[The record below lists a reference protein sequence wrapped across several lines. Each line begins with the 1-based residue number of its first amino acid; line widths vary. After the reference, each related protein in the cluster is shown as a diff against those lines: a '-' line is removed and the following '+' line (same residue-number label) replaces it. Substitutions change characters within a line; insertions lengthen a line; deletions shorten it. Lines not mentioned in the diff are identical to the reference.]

1 MYPVRATGVPK
12 KGEPRYRCRV
22 PELPPPAPPETRTS
36 GQLVAEALRLY
47 GRRFWAALGLGA
59 GPLIVVLTVTAL
71 SGKAGLVFLATGG
84 ALVLTVCYVLAVRL
98 AADLSTDRSSII
110 TAVGIGLLVFAPVPF
125 LTASLVFPG
134 LIWLAFFGLAVPVAL
149 IERGGFRQSI
159 RRSVA
164 LARADFVHALGSL
177 AALVVVG
184 FISAICLA
192 FLLGQFG
199 EQSRVLAALIP
210 LVLVSPLLFLGSA
223 LLYCDQS
230 PRLSSAHRPEA
241 RREPPSRARAGA
253 QP

>member
-1 MYPVRATGVPK
+1 MSPALGTGVPK
-12 KGEPRYRCRV
+12 KGEPRYGCRV

-71 SGKAGLVFLATGG
+71 SGRAGLIFLATGG
-84 ALVLTVCYVLAVRL
+84 ALVFTVCYVIAVRL
-98 AADLSTDRSSII
+98 AADLHPDRSSII
-110 TAVGIGLLVFAPVPF
+110 TAVGIGVLVFAPVPF

-149 IERGGFRQSI
+149 IERGGFKQSI
-159 RRSVA
+159 RRSIT

-177 AALVVVG
+177 AALVIVG

-199 EQSRVLAALIP
+199 EQSRVIAALIP
-210 LVLVSPLLFLGSA
+210 LVLVSPLIFLGAA
-223 LLYCDQS
+223 LLYFDQS
-230 PRLSSAHRPEA
+230 ARLAN
-241 RREPPSRARAGA
+241 RAGA
-253 QP
+253 